1 MKNLQ
6 NNFTELTQR
15 EKQLSDAKIKLGEKR
30 MEFQRLRHQVLQSKC
45 SLCRIGAQ
53 NQEIFELDP
62 LNDITS
68 DIEAKN
74 SFQKEN
80 NVFKPDLF
88 SVDNILAQ
96 ETNSN
101 TAYPNSFLLSQ
112 EWCVDDEIK
121 RNDSSF
127 TKAILDPSLMLMRLN
142 LCSYNDF
149 E

>member
-6 NNFTELTQR
+6 NNFAELTQR

-30 MEFQRLRHQVLQSKC
+30 MEFQRLRHQILQSKC

-68 DIEAKN
+68 DGERNK
-74 SFQKEN
+74 SFTKEN
-80 NVFKPDLF
+80 NDFKHDLF
-88 SVDNILAQ
+88 SVDNLLVQ

-101 TAYPNSFLLSQ
+101 IAYPNSFLQSQ
-112 EWCVDDEIK
+112 KWSIDNEIK
-121 RNDSSF
+121 QNDSLF
-127 TKAILDPSLMLMRLN
+127 TKTMIDPDLMLMRLN
-142 LCSYNDF
+142 LRTYNDF